1 MVIVEG
7 DAGRGSGFITKMDSK
22 TYVVTNAH
30 VVRGNT
36 KVTFKTIS
44 NQPLTTSPLEIA
56 ESADLVR
63 AEVSESSDA
72 LDILN
77 KLEDAIKIGE
87 AVVVMGNS
95 EGEGVVR
102 ELEGRVVGIGPD
114 RVEVDAPFV
123 PGNSGSPILLKASGA
138 VIGVAT
144 YLLIPRTLQEQDKG
158 NAGTPKAPV
167 VTSLNEVRRF
177 GFRLDVVDK
186 WLTPEPDRLVREGL
200 KLADIELATEAIMGA
215 AQDVIL
221 NPGAR
226 TAESYMP
233 RARMQASP
241 ALSSLGMAINE
252 FSNTYKT
259 AATRLEKIA
268 AANVLFQKLRDAA
281 AADVKGFKPEHF
293 SGCNGGFFQKNL
305 DKRKRIYQQMEEIK
319 AEFNLFV
326 SRPAV
331 APAPAA
337 APATPAPAP
346 APAPAAGDYTII
358 PGRGPFMLR
367 TSKVNRGGNEAVVA
381 EVVSFEIFATGRE
394 NYCWVVQLDGQVLNR
409 YKLTN
414 GRLAVPTPRAGDYK
428 VFVAKKSADG
438 RTLTISSTVVTFTAT
453 GNPNSINIRAL
464 Y

>member
-7 DAGRGSGFITKMDSK
+7 DAGRGSGFITKMNGK

-36 KVTFKTIS
+36 KVTFKTMS
-44 NQPLTTSPLEIA
+44 NQPLTTGPLEIA

-63 AEVSESSDA
+63 ADVPEAPDA
-72 LDILN
+72 LDILKN
-77 KLEDAIKIGE
+77 IEDVTKIGE

-102 ELEGRVVGIGPD
+102 ELEGRVMGIGPD

-144 YLLIPRTLQEQDKG
+144 YLLIPRALQEQDKG
-158 NAGTPKAPV
+158 NAGTGKAPV

-200 KLADIELATEAIMGA
+200 KLADIELATEVIMAA
-215 AQDVIL
+215 AQDVVL

-233 RARMQASP
+233 RTRMQTSP
-241 ALSSLGMAINE
+241 ALSSLGTAINE
-252 FSNTYKT
+252 FSNTYRN

-281 AADVKGFKPEHF
+281 AADVKSYKPEHF
-293 SGCNGGFFQKNL
+293 SGCNSGFFQKNL
-305 DKRKRIYQQMEEIK
+305 DKRKHIYQQMEEIK
-319 AEFNLFV
+319 AEFNLLV
-326 SRPAV
+326 SKPIAPARTV
-331 APAPAA
+331 APAA
-337 APATPAPAP
+337 AAPAP
-346 APAPAAGDYTII
+346 APAPGEYTVV
-358 PGRGPFMLR
+358 PGNGPFLLSS
-367 TSKVNRGGNEAVVA
+367 SKINSGGDEAVVA
-381 EVVSFEIFATGRE
+381 EVFRFDVFATGRE
-394 NYCWVVQLDGQVLNR
+394 NYCWVVQLDGQVINR
-409 YKLTN
+409 YKFTSGKLT
-414 GRLAVPTPRAGDYK
+414 VPTPRAGDYK
-428 VFVAKKSADG
+428 VFVARKSADG
-438 RTLTISSTVVTFTAT
+438 RTLTISSTVLTFKAT
-453 GNPNSINIRAL
+453 GNPNSINIR
-464 Y
+464 

>member
-1 MVIVEG
+1 
-7 DAGRGSGFITKMDSK
+7 MDGK

-36 KVTFKTIS
+36 KVTFKTMS
-44 NQPLTTSPLEIA
+44 NQPLTTGPLEIA

-63 AEVSESSDA
+63 ADVSEAPDA
-72 LDILN
+72 LDILKN
-77 KLEDAIKIGE
+77 IEDATKIGE

-123 PGNSGSPILLKASGA
+123 PGNSGSPILLKASGE

-144 YLLIPRTLQEQDKG
+144 YLLIPRALQEQGKG
-158 NAGTPKAPV
+158 DAGAAKAPL

-186 WLTPEPDRLVREGL
+186 WLAPEPDRLVREGL
-200 KLADIELATEAIMGA
+200 KLADIELATEVIMAA
-215 AQDVIL
+215 AQDVVL

-226 TAESYMP
+226 TSESYMP

-241 ALSSLGMAINE
+241 ALSSLGVAIND
-252 FSNTYKT
+252 FSSSYKNS
-259 AATRLEKIA
+259 ATRLEKIA

-293 SGCNGGFFQKNL
+293 SGCNGGFFRKNL

-326 SRPAV
+326 SRPV
-331 APAPAA
+331 AAPVPAA
-337 APATPAPAP
+337 APAMP

-358 PGRGPFMLR
+358 PGQGPFMLR
-367 TSKVNRGGNEAVVA
+367 SSKVNSGGNEAVVS
-381 EVVSFEIFATGRE
+381 EVVRFEIFATGRE
-394 NYCWVVQLDGQVLNR
+394 NYCWVVQLDGKVINR
-409 YKLTN
+409 YKLTS

-453 GNPNSINIRAL
+453 GNPNSINIRSL